1 MRSEEGE
8 RVQTPGRAFSG
19 GSRQLRAAQQLL
31 YAAQK
36 TFRVLLK
43 AHFFTQVVLSS
54 SVAAPRC
61 NTSSLTFPPPQFPS
75 LNSFLN
81 LLVVEEKASTGE
93 LRGVLNHRKW
103 REGIKKKKKR
113 KKKCGYPLPP
123 TSLSSGPPRAAL
135 PLGGTRGHVPL
146 PTCWAAV
153 LRASSEV
160 PARELQRCNDGCDF
174 PLSPMSKWHSWHL
187 NELTARRG
195 PYLILYLFLACC
207 QKMSF

>member
-19 GSRQLRAAQQLL
+19 GSRQLRAAQQLS

-113 KKKCGYPLPP
+113 GRRNVVIYHIPP
-123 TSLSSGPPRAAL
+123 WALGLHEQHYHCVGPQDTSLFPPAELQCWGPAVRSQPESSGAAMTAVTSHSRPCL
-135 PLGGTRGHVPL
+135 NGTAD
-146 PTCWAAV
+146 TW
-153 LRASSEV
+153 
-160 PARELQRCNDGCDF
+160 
-174 PLSPMSKWHSWHL
+174 MS
-187 NELTARRG
+187 
-195 PYLILYLFLACC
+195 
-207 QKMSF
+207 

>member
-19 GSRQLRAAQQLL
+19 GSRQLRAAQQLS

-103 REGIKKKKKR
+103 REGIKKKKKEEEEMW
-113 KKKCGYPLPP
+113 
-123 TSLSSGPPRAAL
+123 LSSTPYLPELWASMSSITTVWDHRTRPSSHLLSCSAEGQQWGPSQRAPAL
-135 PLGGTRGHVPL
+135 QWRLWL
-146 PTCWAAV
+146 PT
-153 LRASSEV
+153 
-160 PARELQRCNDGCDF
+160 
-174 PLSPMSKWHSWHL
+174 
-187 NELTARRG
+187 
-195 PYLILYLFLACC
+195 LAHV
-207 QKMSF
+207 